1 MQYTKLYIKDMLYNL
16 REMIG
21 TLGGAAWGRITMVRG
36 LPPPHCQEENQD
48 PFQGPLILDQAGF
61 PSGTSHHSVLCF
73 CF

>member
-1 MQYTKLYIKDMLYNL
+1 MQYTKLYMKDILQNL

-48 PFQGPLILDQAGF
+48 PFQGPL
-61 PSGTSHHSVLCF
+61 S
-73 CF
+73 